1 MPYRTFVE
9 SMFQLTSTWVEEDKA
24 ESKSAAHAFR
34 PLLDSCRTLD
44 EKYSRFLSFVYS
56 AVVTPEGTLK
66 ELDVPS
72 TTAVGRKEKK
82 EKRRRK
88 KQTQKDAGS
97 DRNVYVKSAIA
108 GADGKMV
115 VSLYRSASTIHQQE
129 IDAALQDPNR
139 QHREMETITEA
150 SLSEQSEKKTGQ
162 AEQAR
167 HHAMT
172 RSATAV
178 QLKSTIPPESLT
190 IHQQEIDAALQDP
203 NRQHKAMEMKMI
215 TEASEQSEKKTG
227 QAEQARHHAM
237 TRSATAVQLK
247 STIPTEPDIGHTV
260 LASWSQPPHP
270 MSSQEQVQL
279 QATQAQ
285 ALVMNSGNE
294 QLPGGGYDNEMAMA
308 AVSSQARESVNS
320 HQRES
325 PPSVPP
331 CNCRQKVT
339 LDEIEQVWQR
349 DPDRY
354 NSTDA
359 TGPTGL
365 SESAEPYLL
374 NHHRQFND
382 FLRVKKSQRPSSA
395 LFSHGSSRSNGSKS
409 GSRLT
414 RDSSN
419 GWTPRRLGEPR
430 SALQI
435 RYNLG
440 WITPQKPGPEQAAHN
455 AHRSPVPPATARS
468 PRERNHRPAQR
479 PEQVQCQQ
487 EQSGG
492 GERHPEMAM
501 ALDFTASSTIRLR
514 ELTIPT
520 PSAMPART
528 RAGAAVVRTDP
539 TIKSAVGLAGFVDGE
554 PQWEMKQPRNGDRFA

>member
-97 DRNVYVKSAIA
+97 DSNVYVKSAIA

-115 VSLYRSASTIHQQE
+115 VSLYRSASTLHQQE
-129 IDAALQDPNR
+129 IDAALQDQNR

-150 SLSEQSEKKTGQ
+150 SL
-162 AEQAR
+162 
-167 HHAMT
+167 
-172 RSATAV
+172 
-178 QLKSTIPPESLT
+178 
-190 IHQQEIDAALQDP
+190 
-203 NRQHKAMEMKMI
+203 
-215 TEASEQSEKKTG
+215 SEQSEKKTG

-395 LFSHGSSRSNGSKS
+395 LFSHGSSRSNSSKS
-409 GSRLT
+409 GSRIT

-501 ALDFTASSTIRLR
+501 ALDFTASSIIRLR
-514 ELTIPT
+514 ERTIST